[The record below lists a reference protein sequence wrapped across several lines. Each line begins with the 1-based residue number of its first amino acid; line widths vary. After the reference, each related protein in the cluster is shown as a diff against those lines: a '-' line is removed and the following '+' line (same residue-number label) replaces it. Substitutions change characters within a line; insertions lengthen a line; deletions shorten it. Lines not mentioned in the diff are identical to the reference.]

1 MKKALV
7 IGSGFSGLSSAAFL
21 SKNGFEVT
29 LVEKN
34 KTVGGRARIFHEKGY
49 SFDMGPSWYWMP
61 EIFENFFNEFNL
73 KIEDLYDL
81 KQLDPGFKIVFKDQE
96 INLPSSWNEICH
108 LFDKYEENGAD
119 KLNKFMVDAQQKYS
133 IGLDFLYN
141 SPGVSIRELF
151 NPQILKNINKLQLL
165 TSYRNHI
172 KKYFSNEYLINILE
186 FPVLFLGTSAKHTP
200 ALYSLMAYSGIKQGT
215 FYPIGGFNAVIKSM
229 EKLCID
235 LGVKIITGNE
245 VKKINIKNKKVVSV
259 STQNNEIE
267 TDYLIASADYA
278 HVENQLLEKKYRNYS
293 TEYWNK
299 KNFSPSSLLFYLGV
313 SKKLNKLDHHTL
325 FFDEDIEQHS
335 NDIYEKPIWPKKPL
349 FYACCPAKTDPKVAP
364 NDKENLFILVPI
376 AAGLNDTEEIRE
388 EYFKIVMK
396 RLEKF
401 CGEKIIEHIEYK
413 KSYCVNDFITD
424 YNAFKGNAYGLA
436 NTLMQTANLKPKI
449 VNKQVQNMYYTGQL
463 TVPGP
468 GVPPSIISG
477 QLVAEQIITKSK

>member
-119 KLNKFMVDAQQKYS
+119 KLNKFMEDAQQKYS

-364 NDKENLFILVPI
+364 KDKENLFILVPI

-449 VNKQVQNMYYTGQL
+449 VNKQLENMYYTGQL

>member
-299 KNFSPSSLLFYLGV
+299 KNFSPSSLLFYLGI

-364 NDKENLFILVPI
+364 KDKENLFILVPI

-401 CGEKIIEHIEYK
+401 CGEKITEHIEYK